1 MYVYV
6 FLYQVVCIQFY
17 VVLVFISLLCCEF
30 EFSFVYLYFE
40 VVIIDGFGICIYIF
54 GILGIGKIVI
64 VCEVVFYFDVVVCVD
79 EFDDFI
85 FVEINGMKII
95 DFY

>member
-1 MYVYV
+1 MV
-6 FLYQVVCIQFY
+6 FNSFFCREG
-17 VVLVFISLLCCEF
+17 EF
-30 EFSFVYLYFE
+30 FFVYLYFE
-40 VVIIDGFGICIYIF
+40 VVIVDGIGNCIYIF

-64 VCEVVFYFDVVVCVD
+64 VCEVVLKLEEVVGLD
-79 EFDDFI
+79 ELDDFI